1 MKRFIYL
8 CTVLC
13 TLLLSVTPVKA
24 QKTQKNSTVT
34 VEGIVVDENNVPMP
48 GITVNV
54 QEKQT
59 DAVTDEDGKF
69 YMLLDPSDVLV
80 VNLKG
85 YRPVIKR
92 LDNQPVYT
100 LKMVKYLTYED
111 EMIGVSYGEQSKRS
125 MTSAV
130 SSIGTDIIEKN
141 TVSSIE
147 QAMNGTLSGLY
158 SIKNGGEK
166 LGKSNYTFYVRGM
179 ATNANAK
186 PLILVDD
193 IEANI
198 DLMDFNEVESIS
210 VLKDASA
217 LAMYGMRGAN
227 GVILIKTKHGSE
239 VKHSINVDIR
249 AGFQTP
255 EYMSDRLNAYQY
267 STLYNE
273 ALKNDGSSP
282 MYNPDMYLRSDRD
295 PYLYPDENYK
305 DRFIGNSSPFQH
317 YNFSASGGNG
327 LARYFVTAGYMK
339 QEGIFKDASANNI
352 YERFNFRSNL
362 DINPIKGMLFNI
374 LVSAAI
380 DKNKAANTGSEV
392 AAATNSVFNTLMTLP
407 ANAFPMFNKDG
418 SLGGTS
424 EYQTNPYGLLNRHG
438 YRKDESRLL
447 NVQVKGKYDLDMLL
461 PGLSVDAYYGFEN
474 FNMQYLSINNTYAVF
489 QENTD
494 GTYTQFGKDEYKNSR
509 TIIPAKRFRA
519 IIRIINIRD
528 WPCAHNM
535 ASTNATTQ
543 K

>member
-130 SSIGTDIIEKN
+130 SSIGTDVIEKN

-217 LAMYGMRGAN
+217 LAVRHARSQRCYSDQN
-227 GVILIKTKHGSE
+227 
-239 VKHSINVDIR
+239 
-249 AGFQTP
+249 QT
-255 EYMSDRLNAYQY
+255 
-267 STLYNE
+267 
-273 ALKNDGSSP
+273 
-282 MYNPDMYLRSDRD
+282 
-295 PYLYPDENYK
+295 
-305 DRFIGNSSPFQH
+305 
-317 YNFSASGGNG
+317 
-327 LARYFVTAGYMK
+327 
-339 QEGIFKDASANNI
+339 
-352 YERFNFRSNL
+352 
-362 DINPIKGMLFNI
+362 
-374 LVSAAI
+374 
-380 DKNKAANTGSEV
+380 
-392 AAATNSVFNTLMTLP
+392 
-407 ANAFPMFNKDG
+407 
-418 SLGGTS
+418 
-424 EYQTNPYGLLNRHG
+424 
-438 YRKDESRLL
+438 
-447 NVQVKGKYDLDMLL
+447 
-461 PGLSVDAYYGFEN
+461 
-474 FNMQYLSINNTYAVF
+474 
-489 QENTD
+489 
-494 GTYTQFGKDEYKNSR
+494 
-509 TIIPAKRFRA
+509 
-519 IIRIINIRD
+519 
-528 WPCAHNM
+528 W
-535 ASTNATTQ
+535 
-543 K
+543 

>member
-1 MKRFIYL
+1 
-8 CTVLC
+8 
-13 TLLLSVTPVKA
+13 
-24 QKTQKNSTVT
+24 
-34 VEGIVVDENNVPMP
+34 MP

-267 STLYNE
+267 STLYN
-273 ALKNDGSSP
+273 L
-282 MYNPDMYLRSDRD
+282 
-295 PYLYPDENYK
+295 
-305 DRFIGNSSPFQH
+305 
-317 YNFSASGGNG
+317 
-327 LARYFVTAGYMK
+327 
-339 QEGIFKDASANNI
+339 
-352 YERFNFRSNL
+352 
-362 DINPIKGMLFNI
+362 
-374 LVSAAI
+374 
-380 DKNKAANTGSEV
+380 
-392 AAATNSVFNTLMTLP
+392 
-407 ANAFPMFNKDG
+407 
-418 SLGGTS
+418 SLI
-424 EYQTNPYGLLNRHG
+424 H
-438 YRKDESRLL
+438 
-447 NVQVKGKYDLDMLL
+447 
-461 PGLSVDAYYGFEN
+461 
-474 FNMQYLSINNTYAVF
+474 I
-489 QENTD
+489 
-494 GTYTQFGKDEYKNSR
+494 
-509 TIIPAKRFRA
+509 
-519 IIRIINIRD
+519 
-528 WPCAHNM
+528 
-535 ASTNATTQ
+535 
-543 K
+543 

>member
-1 MKRFIYL
+1 
-8 CTVLC
+8 
-13 TLLLSVTPVKA
+13 
-24 QKTQKNSTVT
+24 
-34 VEGIVVDENNVPMP
+34 MP

-130 SSIGTDIIEKN
+130 SSIGTDVIEKN

-255 EYMSDRLNAYQY
+255 N
-267 STLYNE
+267 TC
-273 ALKNDGSSP
+273 P
-282 MYNPDMYLRSDRD
+282 
-295 PYLYPDENYK
+295 
-305 DRFIGNSSPFQH
+305 
-317 YNFSASGGNG
+317 
-327 LARYFVTAGYMK
+327 TA
-339 QEGIFKDASANNI
+339 
-352 YERFNFRSNL
+352 
-362 DINPIKGMLFNI
+362 
-374 LVSAAI
+374 
-380 DKNKAANTGSEV
+380 
-392 AAATNSVFNTLMTLP
+392 
-407 ANAFPMFNKDG
+407 
-418 SLGGTS
+418 
-424 EYQTNPYGLLNRHG
+424 
-438 YRKDESRLL
+438 
-447 NVQVKGKYDLDMLL
+447 
-461 PGLSVDAYYGFEN
+461 
-474 FNMQYLSINNTYAVF
+474 
-489 QENTD
+489 
-494 GTYTQFGKDEYKNSR
+494 
-509 TIIPAKRFRA
+509 
-519 IIRIINIRD
+519 
-528 WPCAHNM
+528 
-535 ASTNATTQ
+535 
-543 K
+543 